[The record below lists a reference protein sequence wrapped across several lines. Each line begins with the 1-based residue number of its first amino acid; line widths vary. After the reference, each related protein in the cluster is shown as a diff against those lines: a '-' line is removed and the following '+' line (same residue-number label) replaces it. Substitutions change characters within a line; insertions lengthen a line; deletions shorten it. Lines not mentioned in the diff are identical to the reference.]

1 MYYLQI
7 FNPRRFDSCCHH
19 NLINKKMERTLKE
32 KVYSYAGL
40 FQHVG
45 KGNRLHVPL
54 DCYTVG
60 GVQVECTRQNRY
72 VGCDRANNKFT
83 TNTTEKEGYITIFQR
98 Y

>member
-1 MYYLQI
+1 
-7 FNPRRFDSCCHH
+7 
-19 NLINKKMERTLKE
+19 MERTLKG

-60 GVQVECTRQNRY
+60 GVQVECTRQNKY
-72 VGCDRANNKFT
+72 AGCDPMNNKFT
-83 TNTTEKEGYITIFQR
+83 TNTTEKKGYITIVQR